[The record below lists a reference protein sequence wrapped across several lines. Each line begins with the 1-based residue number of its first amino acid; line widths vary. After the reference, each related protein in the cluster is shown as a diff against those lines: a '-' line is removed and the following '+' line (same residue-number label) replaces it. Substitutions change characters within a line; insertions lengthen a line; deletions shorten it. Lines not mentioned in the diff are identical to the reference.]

1 MADLNNM
8 QFGMK
13 TPVGPWNHVL
23 DMGLDPPRGRVNFG
37 GCSPIEMH

>member
-1 MADLNNM
+1 
-8 QFGMK
+8 
-13 TPVGPWNHVL
+13 VL